1 MKHKSK
7 CNVNA
12 EILLYFITDVD
23 NTDKHLKNGYTSLD
37 SHIHVVDTQIKLEPE
52 VQIRCYNDK
61 SFLPSCHDNHS
72 MSRIEIEDDD
82 EDLRCP
88 KCRIT
93 YTNKMSIKNHIQVCK
108 VIPKLTIDAKYDKKD
123 YASIDSIN
131 DEHNSSSKVRKLNED
146 EKKSLKILEQS
157 CFNNMDKIAYDDV
170 ESDVEEYD
178 NDLNTSEASYKC
190 EECDEGYE
198 NAIKFA
204 RHCYAHTFIKIGKF
218 YIEIL
223 NIIKKSF

>member
-1 MKHKSK
+1 M
-7 CNVNA
+7 
-12 EILLYFITDVD
+12 
-23 NTDKHLKNGYTSLD
+23 
-37 SHIHVVDTQIKLEPE
+37 DTQIKLEPE
-52 VQIRCYNDK
+52 VQIRCYSNNGK
-61 SFLPSCHDNHS
+61 SFLDAYNDNNT

-82 EDLRCP
+82 EELRCP

-108 VIPKLTIDAKYDKKD
+108 VIPKSTIDTTDDKKD
-123 YASIDSIN
+123 YASIERIN
-131 DEHNSSSKVRKLNED
+131 GQNNSSSKFQKLNEE

-157 CFNNMDKIAYDDV
+157 CFNNTDKIAYDDV
-170 ESDVEEYD
+170 ESDVGEYD
-178 NDLNTSEASYKC
+178 NDLNSTEAYYKC

-218 YIEIL
+218 YIEMLHIV
-223 NIIKKSF
+223 KK